1 MFNVFIFVTG
11 SDLQEITLAT
21 KMSSSPFEKL
31 SDEIIL
37 KILSFLSLKT
47 LGNCNRVSRK
57 MKRIAEDTSLWEKV
71 EAWLKVIPAGFMEK
85 IVKSKVKYLSVQNC
99 EVFPINLKFLTEHN
113 LDLKFMD
120 ISICDG
126 NDNFLS
132 ELVRYSKSLEYLN
145 LHETRPNLVFKCIE
159 NFAYANKLKVL
170 CVNDVKLNF
179 KYVKKIIDKCTELTD
194 LDISA
199 ASLTQQSIVYI
210 CTNLTPNALR
220 VDLSYNKVKDKH
232 IQLLVEHCNNLE
244 HLDLIDTKVTYKSV
258 TRIVMALS
266 HSLVTLALPD
276 NVGIEIGLP
285 SNICMEKLKVFSDL
299 TKLENLH
306 IGSDIEYLRIP
317 NIDGGID
324 SDDSHIAILK
334 KYFPKL
340 NIGRGLGELGTP
352 EWETLNTE
360 PYRFFYEQNFKRVDC
375 FPQNLPRRSNF
386 AE

>member
-1 MFNVFIFVTG
+1 
-11 SDLQEITLAT
+11 
-21 KMSSSPFEKL
+21 MSSSQFEIL
-31 SDEIIL
+31 PDETIL
-37 KILSFLSLKT
+37 KIFSFLSFKS
-47 LGNCNRVSRK
+47 LGNCNQVSHR

-71 EAWLKVIPAGFMEK
+71 QAWLKVIPAGFMEK
-85 IVKSKVKYLSVQNC
+85 IVKSKVKYLSVQHC
-99 EVFPINLKFLTEHN
+99 EVFPINLNFLTEHN
-113 LDLKFMD
+113 LDLKSMD
-120 ISICDG
+120 ISNCDG

-132 ELVRYSKSLEYLN
+132 ELVRCSKSLEYLN

-170 CVNDVKLNF
+170 SVNDVKLNF

-194 LDISA
+194 LGISG

-210 CTNLTPNALR
+210 CTNLTSDASR
-220 VDLSYNKVKDKH
+220 VDLSYNKVKDEH

-258 TRIVMALS
+258 TRIVMTLS
-266 HSLVTLALPD
+266 HSLVSLALPD

-306 IGSDIEYLRIP
+306 IGCDSGHLWIP
-317 NIDGGID
+317 NEEGEID
-324 SDDSHIAILK
+324 SDDSHIGILK

-340 NIGRGLGELGTP
+340 RIGRGLGGLGTP
-352 EWETLNTE
+352 EYKVLNTD
-360 PYRFFYEQNFKRVDC
+360 PNYFFYEQNFKKVYC
-375 FPQNLPRRSNF
+375 FPQNLPRRSHVSQLRNS
-386 AE
+386 E